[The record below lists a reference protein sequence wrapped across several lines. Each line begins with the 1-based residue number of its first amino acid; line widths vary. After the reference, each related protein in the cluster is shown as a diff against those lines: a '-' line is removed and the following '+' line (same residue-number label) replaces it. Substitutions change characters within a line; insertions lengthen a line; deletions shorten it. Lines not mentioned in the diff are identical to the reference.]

1 MLLTIEVKDSVADK
15 VIYLLD
21 NLKED
26 VKILNSIEKID
37 KNDLDYNY
45 ILDARKARING
56 EKVYNL
62 EDVIKEFEW

>member
-15 VIYLLD
+15 VIYLLN
-21 NLKED
+21 NLKND

-37 KNDLDYNY
+37 KNDSDYNY
-45 ILDARKARING
+45 ILDARKARLNG

-62 EDVIKEFEW
+62 EDVIKEFE